1 MPNAKLNKPP
11 IFTGKDLS
19 LATVNTWAVRAEDY
33 VDDTPDEA
41 RKIKVAGSFLTET
54 AELWYITTIRSC
66 TPMLPTFAAFI
77 LAFKKHFS
85 RADEPHILRDQLQQM
100 SQGDRNVIDYLAEFE
115 TVVAQIGPSGDQ
127 VWIKSCFERGLDDE
141 IQRMISHTIKAEDT
155 LANIATAAQ
164 RAYECGLRLKP
175 KVPPRAAMSPA
186 SSRRTASPS
195 HRVPSSSSSSSSSSR
210 PRAVVHSAAA
220 RLSESQRSEYLSNDL
235 CFNCG
240 KPGHKTKEC
249 YSRLAAES
257 AKGKSAGSPAKTYVK
272 TEKVN
277 VIEADSESD
286 SSHYYAAPTMRIP
299 ILLPNSKG
307 KKMLED
313 ALIDCGASVSLID
326 PKTVKDKNLRTEA
339 APHRYRLRQAFS
351 DQTQVA
357 SRMVREHVTIPSKD
371 FTSKKP
377 VPLLIAPL
385 NHSKI
390 VLGMPFFKQEDI
402 GIQPA
407 TCDLIVP
414 AQEKVLND
422 PVAHKPIMHIDRCKP
437 VGPVSKQGK
446 GFIRRA
452 GPRALAM
459 PPRIDL
465 AHRSTQHP
473 TASTFNWKATVP
485 LVVHSVHS
493 SKWTPQLDPES
504 ARRLHQEVVDEFP
517 ETFADKLP
525 PFKGPRPGAPRHR
538 IILKDPNKSINGR
551 MFQLPERFLS
561 HLSAFL
567 QEHIDAGR
575 IRPSSSNMAAGTWM
589 IPKAKDL
596 TAMPRVVHDYRM
608 LNENTVKDHTPLPRQ
623 DQILRRLGLAKVL
636 GFLDC
641 PTAFYQM
648 CMEDDSI
655 HATAFKTPF
664 GMFEWL
670 VMPQGLCNAVAT
682 WQRFMNW
689 VLRKYIGKICYVYS
703 DDIAVFSNSVDDHK
717 VNTRLVLEALREA
730 GVIVS
735 IKKSS
740 LFAEKIEFLG
750 HIISPDGLEVAASK
764 VEKIVDWPAPR
775 NVSEIRAFLGLVNYI
790 GGFIPGLAQHS
801 SLLSGLTK
809 KGIEFEWKEAQQK
822 AFVDIKRLV
831 ENTPVCRPISYDNP
845 EPIFVVADASNYAIG
860 GYYGQGKDHKTM
872 RPAGFHSRSL
882 NSAERNYPTHD
893 KEMLAIID
901 CLKKWQPVLTGTRFD
916 ILTDHAPLTHW
927 KTQRDLSPRQIRWNE
942 VLAQFDADIKY
953 IPGITNTAADALS
966 RYPYVQDS
974 SEEESNGIWVDI
986 DEDGQI
992 VGEWEIEVVGEQDDA
1007 TRDEEVFAT
1016 SVVSMDASI
1025 LDAVRASYKED
1036 KFFGPVFTHPER
1048 YPAYT
1053 FYDGL
1058 IFYRDRLCI
1067 PANDKSTRETLLATY
1082 HDDRNHFGDRKTRA
1096 AITVDYF
1103 WPGITN
1109 DVDAYLRSCDSC
1121 ARKKSTTQAPAGFL
1135 HPLPVPT
1142 ARFLEIALDFVT
1154 SLPLSKGFDTA
1165 LIMTDRLTN
1174 YCKIEP
1180 LKSTA
1185 TAQNVAELFYRT
1197 WYRQFGLPNAITSDR
1212 DKLFTSGFWKELFR
1226 KIAVHL
1232 RMSTSFHPET
1242 DGSSERSNKTAI
1254 ESIRHYVS
1262 VRQHDW
1268 SEHLIHVELAM
1279 NNSVNATTGMT
1290 PTELLYGTPIRLVP
1304 HPVNTLSEF
1313 PAVTEFLERIDE
1325 AVALAQDRHAVAKT
1339 RQATQANKHRRADP
1353 EYKIDDS
1360 VYLSTKNLR
1369 IKVKKQGK
1377 CAKFLDRYVGPF
1389 KIIRAHPETSTYK
1402 LELPA
1407 NYKIHP
1413 TFHARLLK
1421 AAVPNDPELFPER
1434 EPARPG
1440 PAFPDDEDEYEIE
1453 KILDHKDVRG
1463 KRRYLV
1469 HWLGY
1474 PTSDDQWVDAND
1486 IHAPEILQP
1495 YLDSINAAPQR
1506 PLQRPLQRS
1515 PHCAPQRPPP
1525 RPSPQNRDP
1534 PKSKPEKGGVQ
1545 GHAFRAPR
1553 ATMTTTTRRSS
1564 RISVQA
1570 HS

>member
-1 MPNAKLNKPP
+1 
-11 IFTGKDLS
+11 
-19 LATVNTWAVRAEDY
+19 
-33 VDDTPDEA
+33 
-41 RKIKVAGSFLTET
+41 
-54 AELWYITTIRSC
+54 
-66 TPMLPTFAAFI
+66 
-77 LAFKKHFS
+77 
-85 RADEPHILRDQLQQM
+85 
-100 SQGDRNVIDYLAEFE
+100 
-115 TVVAQIGPSGDQ
+115 
-127 VWIKSCFERGLDDE
+127 
-141 IQRMISHTIKAEDT
+141 
-155 LANIATAAQ
+155 
-164 RAYECGLRLKP
+164 
-175 KVPPRAAMSPA
+175 
-186 SSRRTASPS
+186 
-195 HRVPSSSSSSSSSSR
+195 
-210 PRAVVHSAAA
+210 
-220 RLSESQRSEYLSNDL
+220 
-235 CFNCG
+235 
-240 KPGHKTKEC
+240 
-249 YSRLAAES
+249 
-257 AKGKSAGSPAKTYVK
+257 
-272 TEKVN
+272 
-277 VIEADSESD
+277 
-286 SSHYYAAPTMRIP
+286 MRIP
-299 ILLPNSKG
+299 IVLPNSKG
-307 KKMLED
+307 KKMLEE
-313 ALIDCGASVSLID
+313 ALVDCGASVSLID
-326 PKTVKDKNLRTEA
+326 PKTVKDKDLRTKA

-351 DQTQVA
+351 DKTEVA
-357 SRMVREHVTIPSKD
+357 TRMVREHITIPSKD
-371 FTSKKP
+371 FTSRKP

-407 TCDLIVP
+407 TRDLVMP
-414 AQEKVLND
+414 AQEKVDLHQHDVIGQCELPKPNTRYCYLNGISGIRD
-422 PVAHKPIMHIDRCKP
+422 VSPLQQETVTEAEIKGSSPSDNKSDSDGMTHADGTTHANGAAHATATAHAHGR
-437 VGPVSKQGK
+437 
-446 GFIRRA
+446 
-452 GPRALAM
+452 

-465 AHRSTQHP
+465 AHRPMMQHLSTK
-473 TASTFNWKATVP
+473 TFDWEATIP
-485 LVVHSVHS
+485 LIVHSVHS
-493 SKWTPQLDPES
+493 SKWTPQLDPEL
-504 ARRLHQEVVDEFP
+504 ARQLHQEVVDEFP

-551 MFQLPERFLS
+551 MFQLPERFLN
-561 HLSAFL
+561 HLSMFL

-596 TAMPRVVHDYRM
+596 TTMPRVVHDYRM

-623 DQILRRLGLAKVL
+623 DQILRRLGLAKIL

-648 CMEDDSI
+648 CMEEDSI

-689 VLRKYIGKICYVYS
+689 VLRRYIGKICYVYS
-703 DDIAVFSNSVDDHK
+703 DDIAIFSNTVEEHK
-717 VNTRLVLEALREA
+717 VNTRLVLEALHEA

-740 LFAEKIEFLG
+740 LFAEEIEFLG
-750 HIISPDGLEVAASK
+750 HIISPDGLGVAASK
-764 VEKIVDWPAPR
+764 VEKILDWPAPR
-775 NVSEIRAFLGLVNYI
+775 NVAEIRAFLGLVNYI

-809 KGIEFEWKEAQQK
+809 KGIEFEWKEAQQR
-822 AFVDIKRLV
+822 AFEDIKRLV
-831 ENTPVCRPISYDNP
+831 QNTPVCRPISYDNP

-942 VLAQFDADIKY
+942 VLAQFDTDIKY

-992 VGEWEIEVVGEQDDA
+992 VGEWEIE
-1007 TRDEEVFAT
+1007 EVFET

-1025 LDAVRASYKED
+1025 FDSVRAAYTED
-1036 KFFGPVFTHPER
+1036 KFFGPVIAHPER
-1048 YPAYT
+1048 YPVYT
-1053 FYDGL
+1053 FYEGL

-1067 PANDKSTRETLLATY
+1067 PANDRSTREMLLATY

-1096 AITVDYF
+1096 AITSDYF
-1103 WPGITN
+1103 WPGITH

-1121 ARKKSTTQAPAGFL
+1121 ARKKSTTQVPTGFL
-1135 HPLPVPT
+1135 HPLPIPT
-1142 ARFLEIALDFVT
+1142 ARFLEMALDFVGP
-1154 SLPLSKGFDTA
+1154 LPGSNGFDSA
-1165 LIMTDRLTN
+1165 LVMTDRLTN

-1180 LKSTA
+1180 LKTTA
-1185 TAQNVAELFYRT
+1185 TAQDVAELFYRT

-1290 PTELLYGTPIRLVP
+1290 PTELLYGTPVRLVP
-1304 HPVNTLSEF
+1304 HPANRHSEF
-1313 PAVTEFLERIDE
+1313 PAVTEFLERINE
-1325 AVALAQDRHAVAKT
+1325 SVALAQDRHVVAKT
-1339 RQATQANKHRRADP
+1339 RQATQSNKHRRADP
-1353 EYKIDDS
+1353 AYKVDDS

-1369 IKVKKQGK
+1369 IRVKKQGK
-1377 CAKFLDRYVGPF
+1377 CAKFLDRYIGPF
-1389 KIIRAHPETSTYK
+1389 KVIRAHPETSTYK
-1402 LELPA
+1402 LELPSS
-1407 NYKIHP
+1407 YKIHP

-1421 AAVPNDPELFPER
+1421 AAVPNDPESFPAR

-1440 PAFPDDEDEYEIE
+1440 PAFDDDEEEYEIE
-1453 KILDHKDVRG
+1453 KILDHKEVRG

-1474 PTSDDQWVDAND
+1474 PTSDDQWVNADD
-1486 IHAPEILQP
+1486 LHAPEILQL
-1495 YLDSINAAPQR
+1495 YLNSLNAAPRR
-1506 PLQRPLQRS
+1506 PPE
-1515 PHCAPQRPPP
+1515 HAPRPPP
-1525 RPSPQNRDP
+1525 RPSPQNRDT
-1534 PKSKPEKGGVQ
+1534 PKSKPEKGWVQ
-1545 GHAFRAPR
+1545 GHASRAPR
-1553 ATMTTTTRRSS
+1553 ATMTTTTWRSP
-1564 RISVQA
+1564 RISAQA
-1570 HS
+1570 VS